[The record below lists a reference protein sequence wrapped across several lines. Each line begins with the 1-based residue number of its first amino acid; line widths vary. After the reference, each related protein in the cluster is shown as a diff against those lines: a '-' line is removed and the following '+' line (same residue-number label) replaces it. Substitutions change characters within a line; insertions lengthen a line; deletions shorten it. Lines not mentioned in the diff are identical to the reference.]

1 MLKTTDRVFIS
12 FVLSSLTIIEVLTEE
27 KRLRMRH
34 PCERDVKC
42 SEGCQKLKMKTTSM
56 FCLFCEMQAEL

>member
-1 MLKTTDRVFIS
+1 MLKTTDRVVIS

-42 SEGCQKLKMKTTSM
+42 SVMSSAQNENDFDVLP
-56 FCLFCEMQAEL
+56 FL